1 MGVSGAE
8 MAWPEVPAPRRG
20 LAGEWDRFIGPGAT
34 RAELALILGSAL
46 IAAIAVAA
54 FALWQDLAWTPIQLA
69 AAALLALDLV
79 GGVVANATTAAK
91 RWYHRPGQGFRQR
104 FAFVVLHVQPFLVAW
119 LFWDGDWTFG
129 LVVYGFL
136 LVATLLILRTP
147 LYLQRPVAMALTIVG
162 LGIGLVAFPPVLGMA
177 WFVPVFYLKLLVSHL
192 LREWP
197 YSPEVVVELGA

>member
-1 MGVSGAE
+1 MMTSTEA
-8 MAWPEVPAPRRG
+8 AWPEVPAPRSG

-46 IAAIAVAA
+46 VGSAAVAIY
-54 FALWQDLAWTPIQLA
+54 ALWQDLAWTPVQTA

-79 GGVVANATTAAK
+79 GGVVANTTTAAK
-91 RWYHRPGQGFRQR
+91 RWYHRPGQGFRQH
-104 FAFVVLHVQPFLVAW
+104 FAFVVLHVHPFLVAW

-129 LVVYGFL
+129 LVVYGYL
-136 LVATLLILRTP
+136 LLATLLILRTQ
-147 LYLQRPVAMALTIVG
+147 LYLRRPVAMALTIAG
-162 LGIGLVAFPPVLGMA
+162 LGIGLVTFPPAPGMA

-197 YSPEVVVELGA
+197 YSPEAAAELGT